1 MCVSFFNR
9 EGVSDGNG
17 GVEAHGHN
25 AKDYV
30 LPEKYTYG
38 SGEEYNF

>member
-17 GVEAHGHN
+17 GVEAHGH